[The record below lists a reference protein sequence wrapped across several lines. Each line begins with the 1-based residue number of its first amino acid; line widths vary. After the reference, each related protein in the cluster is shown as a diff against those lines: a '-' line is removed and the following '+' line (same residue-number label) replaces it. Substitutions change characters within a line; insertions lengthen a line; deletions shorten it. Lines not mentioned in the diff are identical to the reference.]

1 MKVCPGARVL
11 NNVDEDFGVVIL
23 PDGADHLED
32 VVCDK
37 GGKLLNCEYETRA
50 RVDPGHRVMAVDDQT
65 LPRSSK
71 PLGFCD
77 CDDIYRVGVPAGS
90 T

>member
-11 NNVDEDFGVVIL
+11 NNVDEGFGVVIL

-37 GGKLLNCEYETRA
+37 GGKLLNREYETRA
-50 RVDPGHRVMAVDDQT
+50 RVDPGTGWWRLTTRLCTGAVSHSGSVTVMT
-65 LPRSSK
+65 Y
-71 PLGFCD
+71 
-77 CDDIYRVGVPAGS
+77 IE
-90 T
+90 